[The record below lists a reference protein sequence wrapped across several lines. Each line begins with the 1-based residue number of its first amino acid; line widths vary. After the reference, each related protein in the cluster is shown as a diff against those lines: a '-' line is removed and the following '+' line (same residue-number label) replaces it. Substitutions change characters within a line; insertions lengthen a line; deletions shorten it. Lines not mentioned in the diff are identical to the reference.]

1 MLLGEI
7 KAEALRIWDIRDR
20 DLIGDNRF
28 VEMTRP
34 RMALYK
40 VYRDRGMSLTQIG
53 RYLKRDHS
61 TVLSGLRRIEVVMAK
76 DPTYKEQ
83 VESLGAKFID
93 VPYETAEEKEAAEGV
108 GGYARP
114 MPQSWLNSGIQ
125 LISFT

>member
-1 MLLGEI
+1 MILTDV
-7 KAEALRIWDIRDR
+7 KNEALRIFDICER

-61 TVLSGLRRIEVVMAK
+61 TVLSGLRRIEVVMEQ
-76 DPTYKEQ
+76 DPTYREQ
-83 VESLGAKFID
+83 VEYLA
-93 VPYETAEEKEAAEGV
+93 
-108 GGYARP
+108 
-114 MPQSWLNSGIQ
+114 
-125 LISFT
+125 SFSANNLKL

>member
-7 KAEALRIWDIRDR
+7 KAEALRMWDICER

-40 VYRDRGMSLTQIG
+40 TYRDRGMSLSQIG

-61 TVLSGLRRIEVVMAK
+61 TVLSGLRRIEIEMAK

-83 VESLGAKFID
+83 VESL
-93 VPYETAEEKEAAEGV
+93 
-108 GGYARP
+108 
-114 MPQSWLNSGIQ
+114 S
-125 LISFT
+125 SFSMNDLKL

>member
-1 MLLGEI
+1 MFLTDI
-7 KAEALRIWDIRDR
+7 KQEALRMFDICER

-61 TVLSGLRRIEVVMAK
+61 TVLSGLRRIEVVMAE

-83 VESLGAKFID
+83 VESLA
-93 VPYETAEEKEAAEGV
+93 
-108 GGYARP
+108 
-114 MPQSWLNSGIQ
+114 
-125 LISFT
+125 SFSMNDLKL

>member
-1 MLLGEI
+1 MFLTDI
-7 KAEALRIWDIRDR
+7 KQEALRMFDICER

-61 TVLSGLRRIEVVMAK
+61 TVLSGLRRIEVVMAE
-76 DPTYKEQ
+76 DPTYREQ
-83 VESLGAKFID
+83 VESLA
-93 VPYETAEEKEAAEGV
+93 
-108 GGYARP
+108 
-114 MPQSWLNSGIQ
+114 
-125 LISFT
+125 SFSMNDLKL